1 MFFYY
6 KKPLSQRSGEYGVV
20 IEVLEQLKKVP
31 LSIHC
36 WQGDGL
42 N

>member
-6 KKPLSQRSGEYGVV
+6 KKPLGQRGVEYGVV
-20 IEVLEQLKKVP
+20 IKVLEQLKRVP

-36 WQGDGL
+36 WQGDDL